1 MERILAWDLDWSK
14 KVLKI
19 KGVQVSLMINIDNN
33 YSQNSPIS
41 DCLGDSK
48 KWS

>member
-19 KGVQVSLMINIDNN
+19 KRVQVSLKINIDNN
-33 YSQNSPIS
+33 YSQSSPIS
-41 DCLGDSK
+41 NRLGDSK
-48 KWS
+48 NWS